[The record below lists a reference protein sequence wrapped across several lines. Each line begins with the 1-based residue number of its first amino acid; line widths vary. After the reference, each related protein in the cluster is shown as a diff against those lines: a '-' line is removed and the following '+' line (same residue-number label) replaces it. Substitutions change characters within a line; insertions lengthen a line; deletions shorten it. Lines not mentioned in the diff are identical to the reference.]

1 MDDLAGYLRT
11 RRSRVDPAAVDIP
24 TDRRRVEG
32 LRREEVAHLSGI
44 SVDYYVRLEQG
55 RATQPSEQVLDA
67 LARVLGLDE
76 TERGHL
82 YRLARQRRRR
92 AKAPGGRVRPELLRV
107 LDLVADAP
115 ALIMDP
121 RLDVL
126 AGNRLAGLFYGRSM
140 PGLNTARHIFLE
152 EAERGLYADWEK
164 CTLDV
169 VGHLRLA
176 AGKYPEDPRL
186 APLIGELAMGSERFR
201 RLWARADVRA
211 RTHGRKAYRQPL
223 VGLLELHQEN
233 FSLPDESGM
242 ELLVLSAA
250 PGSPAEDGRE
260 PGASYNLPGTPYPP
274 CSESQCNLSPRR
286 STDLSL
292 QDLMRP
298 DNQLERCCRRLGF
311 DCCPLSRW
319 HRCGPSSPAVTCRVM
334 QRTQGGRRDPP
345 GR

>member
-1 MDDLAGYLRT
+1 MGVGGVDVGGMDDLAGFLRT
-11 RRSRVDPAAVDIP
+11 RRARVDPASVGIP
-24 TDRRRVEG
+24 TDSRRRVEG
-32 LRREEVAHLSGI
+32 LRREEVAHLSGV

-55 RATQPSEQVLDA
+55 RATQPSGQILDA

-82 YRLARQRRRR
+82 HRLARQRRRR
-92 AKAPGGRVRPELLRV
+92 ARTPGGRVRPELLRV
-107 LDLVADAP
+107 LDLVAGAP
-115 ALIMDP
+115 ALIMDH

-126 AGNRLAGLFYGRSM
+126 AGNRLAGLLLGRPL

-152 EAERGLYADWEK
+152 EAERGLYAEWEQ

-186 APLIGELAMGSERFR
+186 ASLIGELAMGSERFR

-211 RTHGRKAYRQPL
+211 RTHGCKVYRHPL

-233 FSLPDESGM
+233 FALPDESSM

-250 PGSPAEDGRE
+250 PGSPAEDGLRLLGSL
-260 PGASYNLPGTPYPP
+260 GADSDGAHPIP
-274 CSESQCNLSPRR
+274 SESRDSI
-286 STDLSL
+286 
-292 QDLMRP
+292 
-298 DNQLERCCRRLGF
+298 
-311 DCCPLSRW
+311 
-319 HRCGPSSPAVTCRVM
+319 
-334 QRTQGGRRDPP
+334 RTNGD
-345 GR
+345 

>member
-1 MDDLAGYLRT
+1 MDDLAGFLRT
-11 RRSRVDPAAVDIP
+11 RRSRVDPAAAGIP
-24 TDRRRVEG
+24 ADSRRRVAR
-32 LRREEVAHLSGI
+32 LRREEVAHLSGV

-82 YRLARQRRRR
+82 HRLARRRRRR

-115 ALIMDP
+115 ALLMNH

-126 AGNRLAGLFYGRSM
+126 AGNRLAGLLFGRPM
-140 PGLNTARHIFLE
+140 PGLNTARHNFLE
-152 EAERGLYADWEK
+152 EAERGLYADWEN

-176 AGKYPEDPRL
+176 AGKHPEDPRL
-186 APLIGELAMGSERFR
+186 ASLIGELAMGSERFR

-211 RTHGRKAYRQPL
+211 RTHGRKAYRHPL
-223 VGLLELHQEN
+223 VGLLDLHQEN
-233 FSLPDESGM
+233 FASPDGSDM

-250 PGSPAEDGRE
+250 PGSPTEDGLRLLAGLDADSGDAR
-260 PGASYNLPGTPYPP
+260 PSTPAH
-274 CSESQCNLSPRR
+274 S
-286 STDLSL
+286 
-292 QDLMRP
+292 
-298 DNQLERCCRRLGF
+298 
-311 DCCPLSRW
+311 
-319 HRCGPSSPAVTCRVM
+319 
-334 QRTQGGRRDPP
+334 RDPLDTGGFPVP
-345 GR
+345 GPDSASGR

>member
-1 MDDLAGYLRT
+1 MDDLAGFLRT
-11 RRSRVDPAAVDIP
+11 RRSRVDPAALGIP
-24 TDRRRVEG
+24 TDRHRRVEG
-32 LRREEVAHLSGI
+32 LRREEIAHLSGV

-76 TERGHL
+76 TEREHL

-115 ALIMDP
+115 ALIMDH
-121 RLDVL
+121 RLDAL
-126 AGNRLAGLFYGRSM
+126 AGNHLAGLLYGRSM
-140 PGLNTARHIFLE
+140 PGLNIARHIFLE

-186 APLIGELAMGSERFR
+186 ASLIGELAMGSERFR

-211 RTHGRKAYRQPL
+211 RTHGRKAYRHPL

-233 FSLPDESGM
+233 FALPDGTGM
-242 ELLVLSAA
+242 ELIVLSAT
-250 PGSPAEDGRE
+250 PGSPAEDGLRLL
-260 PGASYNLPGTPYPP
+260 A
-274 CSESQCNLSPRR
+274 
-286 STDLSL
+286 
-292 QDLMRP
+292 
-298 DNQLERCCRRLGF
+298 RLGA
-311 DCCPLSRW
+311 DNGYAHPTIKAQVRE
-319 HRCGPSSPAVTCRVM
+319 
-334 QRTQGGRRDPP
+334 
-345 GR
+345 

>member
-1 MDDLAGYLRT
+1 MDDLAGFLRT
-11 RRSRVDPAAVDIP
+11 RRARVDPASVGVP
-24 TDRRRVEG
+24 TDSRRRVEG
-32 LRREEVAHLSGI
+32 LRREEIAHLSGV

-55 RATQPSEQVLDA
+55 RATQPSGQILDA

-82 YRLARQRRRR
+82 HRLARQRRRR
-92 AKAPGGRVRPELLRV
+92 ARTPGGRVRPELLRV
-107 LDLVADAP
+107 LDLVAGAP
-115 ALIMDP
+115 ALIMDH

-126 AGNRLAGLFYGRSM
+126 AGNRLAGLLFDRPL

-152 EAERGLYADWEK
+152 EAERGLYAEWEQ

-186 APLIGELAMGSERFR
+186 ASLIGELAMGSERFR

-211 RTHGRKAYRQPL
+211 RTHGRKVYRHPL

-233 FSLPDESGM
+233 FALPDGSGM

-250 PGSPAEDGRE
+250 PGSPAEDGLRLLGSL
-260 PGASYNLPGTPYPP
+260 GADSDGAHPIP
-274 CSESQCNLSPRR
+274 SESRDSI
-286 STDLSL
+286 
-292 QDLMRP
+292 
-298 DNQLERCCRRLGF
+298 
-311 DCCPLSRW
+311 
-319 HRCGPSSPAVTCRVM
+319 
-334 QRTQGGRRDPP
+334 RTNGD
-345 GR
+345 

>member
-1 MDDLAGYLRT
+1 MDDLAGFLRT
-11 RRSRVDPAAVDIP
+11 RRSRVDPAAVGVP
-24 TDRRRVEG
+24 TDSRRRVEG
-32 LRREEVAHLSGI
+32 LRREEVAHLSGV

-82 YRLARQRRRR
+82 HRLARQRRRR

-107 LDLVADAP
+107 LDMVPGAP
-115 ALIMDP
+115 ALIMDH
-121 RLDVL
+121 RMDVL
-126 AGNRLAGLFYGRSM
+126 AANHLARLLYGRPI

-152 EAERGLYADWEK
+152 EDGRGLYADWEK

-176 AGKYPEDPRL
+176 VGKYPEDPRL
-186 APLIGELAMGSERFR
+186 ASLIGELAMGSERFR

-211 RTHGRKAYRQPL
+211 RTHGRKAFRHPL

-233 FSLPDESGM
+233 FALPDGSGR

-250 PGSPAEDGRE
+250 PGTPTEDGLRLLARLDTDRADDN
-260 PGASYNLPGTPYPP
+260 PQTPTPSDTPLAS
-274 CSESQCNLSPRR
+274 
-286 STDLSL
+286 D
-292 QDLMRP
+292 
-298 DNQLERCCRRLGF
+298 
-311 DCCPLSRW
+311 SR
-319 HRCGPSSPAVTCRVM
+319 
-334 QRTQGGRRDPP
+334 PP
-345 GR
+345 GYRDRG